1 MGAAVQA
8 APLLALATV
17 VPTDTG
23 GDLSLGYIVTQ
34 ATSNEI
40 EIDGAAITAADP
52 TFGVNTVLGAYAY
65 KNLSQFSTEFV
76 TDAAFNFEQFAAD
89 RIAPGAV
96 RQLSADMVGRQRF
109 VGPSRPL
116 GRPHHCRSSR
126 RRDRR
131 VHRHCEPAGAGPHRI
146 PRSGTLI
153 DFAVA
158 GGVGRPA
165 ARAGREGIDAADSD
179 HPARVPLPRRRRAGR
194 SCDDGE
200 IGCRRRLRHGVRG
213 SALPAPRRV
222 HDRVHCQ
229 HRPAEVANRAS
240 S

>member
-126 RRDRR
+126 PRSSRSPTLRTCWSRSPPHTAIRDADRFCCRRGRRPTCCSSRSRRDRR
-131 VHRHCEPAGAGPHRI
+131 C
-146 PRSGTLI
+146 
-153 DFAVA
+153 
-158 GGVGRPA
+158 
-165 ARAGREGIDAADSD
+165 
-179 HPARVPLPRRRRAGR
+179 
-194 SCDDGE
+194 
-200 IGCRRRLRHGVRG
+200 
-213 SALPAPRRV
+213 
-222 HDRVHCQ
+222 
-229 HRPAEVANRAS
+229 
-240 S
+240 